1 MEIPKQ
7 IENFNFVLI
16 GEEKKPIEKG
26 WQKKIHKI
34 DDPIFQVHIQQGKP
48 YGVQSNNSSIVID
61 GKTYF
66 LIIID
71 FDKKEFQDKVINQ
84 FPETFTTTSG
94 SPKNCLHLWFA
105 SDNNK
110 AFKIKDEQLNTLSDV
125 IGAGNQ
131 VIAPG
136 SKHSSGSI
144 YSVVKDIPFAFM
156 PYAEIESILRPHDK
170 SPKKIERV
178 QKQFT
183 PKGISND
190 ISQRIFDA
198 VSMEDI
204 LQGLGVDTFKNPT
217 NCPFHASAGGKCLGW
232 NDETVHCFHCDDSWN
247 KFSLV
252 RKANNLTDK
261 ETFEWFADKAG
272 MSEELKE
279 ARKEFIKKEKKQEI
293 QEQIFTRRGQIE
305 SFWNIQPFF
314 YDPARL
320 FWIWDNELKKWKIS
334 DEVDFLNAIQEKL
347 GLETI
352 DSKARIELTEGF
364 KQIGRKHMPK
374 KIKKGWVQFKDKIY
388 NGKTAEYLFEASPE
402 YFVKNP
408 IPWEV
413 GKSEDTPTIDKL
425 YCEWVGEIHQKE
437 LEEATSYTI
446 TPDRFMQRI
455 IGLCGGGANGKG
467 TYMKFIE
474 KFVGRENMVA
484 SELKNLSEDK
494 FEPAVLYGKLVCVM
508 GEVSY
513 DDLKNTNQ
521 IKKLA
526 GEDLLSFQFKGKTP
540 FTEENTAVCISLTN
554 SLPITPDKS
563 LGFYRKWWII
573 DFPNQFDGIKYDIL
587 SIIPEKEFNNLALKC
602 LNRLKY
608 LYEIKKFTNE
618 GSFEERIKKY
628 EERSNPV
635 IKFTEEYC
643 NEEPNSFIS
652 LRDFTNRCN
661 DFLKSKH
668 LRVMTANQIGKVLRN
683 EGFIV
688 GNRRIEEISA
698 VVILNL
704 QWSGL
709 LK

>member
-7 IENFNFVLI
+7 FENFNFVLI

-26 WQKKIHKI
+26 WQKKIHRI
-34 DDPIFQVHIQQGKP
+34 NNSVLQTHLQQGKP
-48 YGVQSNNSSIVID
+48 YGVQSNNSSIIID
-61 GKTYF
+61 GKNYF
-66 LIIID
+66 LIVID

-84 FPETFTTTSG
+84 FPDTFTTTSG
-94 SPKNCLHLWFA
+94 SPKNCFHLWFA

-110 AFKIKDEQLNTLSDV
+110 PFKVKDEQLNTLSDV

-131 VIAPG
+131 IIAPG
-136 SKHSSGSI
+136 SRHSSGSI
-144 YSVVKDIPFAFM
+144 YSVVKNIPFAFM
-156 PYAEIESILRPHDK
+156 PYTEIEAILKPHDQTPK
-170 SPKKIERV
+170 KTEKPKKQYSPK
-178 QKQFT
+178 
-183 PKGISND
+183 GMSND
-190 ISQRIFDA
+190 IYCQILNSI
-198 VSMEDI
+198 SMETI
-204 LQGLGVDTFKNPT
+204 LQELGVDTSKNPT
-217 NCPFHASAGGKCLGW
+217 GCPFHTSAGGKCLGW
-232 NDETVHCFHCDDSWN
+232 NDETAHCFHCDDSWN
-247 KFSLV
+247 KFSLI
-252 RKANNLTDK
+252 RRAKNLTDK
-261 ETFEWFADKAG
+261 DTFEWFAERAG
-272 MSEELKE
+272 MEEELKKS
-279 ARKEFIKKEKKQEI
+279 RKEYIKKEQIK
-293 QEQIFTRRGQIE
+293 EQIFTRRGQIE
-305 SFWNIQPFF
+305 SFWKIQPFF

-320 FWIWDNELKKWKIS
+320 FWIWDSELKKWKIS

-388 NGKTAEYLFEASPE
+388 NGKTGEYLFEASPE
-402 YFVKNP
+402 YFVRNP

-413 GKSEDTPTIDKL
+413 GETEETPTIDKL
-425 YCEWVGEIHQKE
+425 YCDWVGELHQKE
-437 LEEATSYTI
+437 LEEATAYTI

-455 IGLCGGGANGKG
+455 IGLCGGGSNGKG

-474 KFVGRENMVA
+474 KFVGRENIVA

-494 FEPAVLYGKLVCVM
+494 FEPAVLYGKLVCII

-554 SLPITPDKS
+554 ALPITPDKS

-573 DFPNQFDGIKYDIL
+573 DFPNQFDGIKHDIL
-587 SIIPEKEFNNLALKC
+587 STIPEKEFSNLSFKC
-602 LNRLKY
+602 LNKLKK

-618 GSFEERIKKY
+618 GSFEERIIKY

-635 IKFTEEYC
+635 LKFIDEYC
-643 NEEPNSFIS
+643 KEEPNSFIS
-652 LRDFTNRCN
+652 IRDFTNRCN

-668 LRVMTANQIGKVLRN
+668 LRIMTANQIGKVLRN

-688 GNRRIEEISA
+688 GNRKIDDISA

-704 QWSGL
+704 EWSGL

>member
-1 MEIPKQ
+1 MEIPEK
-7 IENFNFVLI
+7 IRGFNFVLI
-16 GEEKKPIEKG
+16 GEEKKPFEKG
-26 WQKKIHKI
+26 WQKKIHRI
-34 DDPIFQVHIQQGKP
+34 DDPVFQVHIQQGKS
-48 YGVQSNNSSIVID
+48 YGVQSNNSSIILN

-94 SPKNCLHLWFA
+94 SPKQCVHLWFA

-110 AFKIKDEQLNTLSDV
+110 PFKVKDEQLNTLSDV

-144 YSVVKDIPFAFM
+144 YSVVKDVPFTFM
-156 PYAEIESILRPHDK
+156 PYAEIESILKPHDK
-170 SPKKIERV
+170 SPKKIEKI
-178 QKQFT
+178 QKQFI

-190 ISQRIFDA
+190 ISQKILNS
-198 VSMEDI
+198 VSMEEI
-204 LQGLGVDTFKNPT
+204 LKRLGVDTSKNPT
-217 NCPFHASAGGKCLGW
+217 NCPFHSSARGKCLSW
-232 NDETVHCFHCDDSWN
+232 NEETAHCFHCDDSWN

-252 RKANNLTDK
+252 RKSNNLTDK
-261 ETFEWFADKAG
+261 ETFEWFADKGG
-272 MSEELKE
+272 MSEELTKYRRE
-279 ARKEFIKKEKKQEI
+279 YIKKEQLK
-293 QEQIFTRRGQIE
+293 EQIFTRRGQIE
-305 SFWNIQPFF
+305 SFWKIQPFF
-314 YDPARL
+314 YDAAKL
-320 FWIWDNELKKWKIS
+320 FWIWDNELRKWKIS

-364 KQIGRKHMPK
+364 KQIGRKHTQK
-374 KIKKGWVQFKDKIY
+374 KIKKGWVQFKNKIY
-388 NGKTAEYLFEASPE
+388 NGKNGEYLFEASPE
-402 YFVKNP
+402 YFVRNP

-413 GKSEDTPTIDKL
+413 GLSDETPTIDKL
-425 YCEWVGEIHQKE
+425 YIDWVGEMHKKE
-437 LEEATSYTI
+437 LEEATTYTI

-455 IGLCGGGANGKG
+455 IGLCGGGSNGKG
-467 TYMKFIE
+467 TYMKLIERFI
-474 KFVGRENMVA
+474 GRENMVS

-513 DDLKNTNQ
+513 DDLKNTNH

-540 FTEENTAVCISLTN
+540 FTDENTAVCLSLTN
-554 SLPITPDKS
+554 ALPVTPDKS

-573 DFPNQFDGIKYDIL
+573 DFPNQFDGIKYDII
-587 SIIPEKEFNNLALKC
+587 STIPDIEFNNLALKC
-602 LNRLKY
+602 LNQLKK

-618 GSFEERIKKY
+618 GSFEERITKY

-635 IKFTEEYC
+635 LKFIDEYC
-643 NEEPNSFIS
+643 KEEPNSFLS
-652 LRDFTNRCN
+652 LREFTNRCN
-661 DFLKSKH
+661 EFLKSKH
-668 LRVMTANQIGKVLRN
+668 LRIMTANQIGKVLRN

-688 GNRRIEEISA
+688 GNRKIDDISA

-704 QWSGL
+704 EWCGL
-709 LK
+709 VK